1 MFPVPGQIHLQWKS
15 QPMEKVDEDKG
26 KYIVDA
32 EKVLRA
38 EDLQLCGHCHQDE
51 YSLQAG
57 IDRPAGDVGGVCA
70 QVDQVSS
77 ELADTAHF
85 PVGADALEEDG
96 HLGGEVSVDDF
107 AKNWE
112 DQRSY
117 SSTQSALLFCVKR
130 PLKTHPCL
138 DCLREG
144 AIIDRLDGIVDD
156 EDEEEGQGDGPVEML
171 EQGKVRSSLSDKST
185 FSKPVAENL

>member
-1 MFPVPGQIHLQWKS
+1 MFSVPGQIHFQWKYK
-15 QPMEKVDEDKG
+15 PMEKVDEDKS
-26 KYIVDA
+26 KYVIDA
-32 EKVLRA
+32 EKVLGA
-38 EDLQLCGHCHQDE
+38 EDLQFCGHCQQDE

-57 IDRPAGDVGGVCA
+57 IDRPAGDVGGVSA

-85 PVGADALEEDG
+85 PVWADALEEDG

-117 SSTQSALLFCVKR
+117 SSAESALLFRVKR
-130 PLKTHPCL
+130 PLKTNPCL
-138 DCLREG
+138 DCL
-144 AIIDRLDGIVDD
+144 
-156 EDEEEGQGDGPVEML
+156 
-171 EQGKVRSSLSDKST
+171 
-185 FSKPVAENL
+185 

>member
-1 MFPVPGQIHLQWKS
+1 MFPVPGQIHLQWKYK
-15 QPMEKVDEDKG
+15 PMEKVDEDKS
-26 KYIVDA
+26 KYVIDA

-51 YSLQAG
+51 HSLQAG
-57 IDRPAGDVGGVCA
+57 IERPAGDVGGVGG

-85 PVGADALEEDG
+85 LVGADALEEDG

-112 DQRSY
+112 DQRS
-117 SSTQSALLFCVKR
+117 
-130 PLKTHPCL
+130 
-138 DCLREG
+138 
-144 AIIDRLDGIVDD
+144 
-156 EDEEEGQGDGPVEML
+156 
-171 EQGKVRSSLSDKST
+171 
-185 FSKPVAENL
+185 